1 MKQNL
6 TVLEFESKKYNI
18 DPYSVWAEKQ
28 LVEKYGDKL
37 SEMFLAPQN
46 EIILSEVVYI
56 CAEDALRRDYPTLDI
71 FQKRL
76 ISPAEKYAV
85 VYCAWAIV
93 APAIAVVKTAEEI
106 EEEKLIKKK
115 QAFRSRLGS
124 FWKMLVTGL
133 TKPLAGRMTTSTGS
147 RARK

>member
-1 MKQNL
+1 MKPNFII
-6 TVLEFESKKYNI
+6 LEFENKKYNI

-28 LVEKYGDKL
+28 LVDKYGDKL

-46 EIILSEVVYI
+46 EIILSEVIYI

-71 FQKRL
+71 FQRRL

-85 VYCAWAIV
+85 VNCAWAIV

-115 QAFRSRLGS
+115 ETFRSHFRN
-124 FWKMLVTGL
+124 FWKTLVTGL
-133 TKPLAGRMTTSTGS
+133 TKHLGGRMNISTDS